1 MVGLNPAEIKNLA
14 SISFLWLTTEAGA
27 DPGYFKRG
35 WLLPWGCRI
44 KKACSENEVNR
55 KLLHQNILAYLTRA
69 FAIVFTFFSNFFCF
83 ASQKG
88 GWLSTQPTPPPKSA
102 QEREITGLFLCFE
115 KGIQPKLYLEH
126 SILAICIAIFIQ
138 YLGVHV
144 FPWR

>member
-1 MVGLNPAEIKNLA
+1 MVGLNPAEIKNLFSA
-14 SISFLWLTTEAGA
+14 CISFLWLTTEAGA

-88 GWLSTQPTPPPKSA
+88 GGYQPNPPLPPNLLKRGKLLGYFYALKKEFNQNFILSTP
-102 QEREITGLFLCFE
+102 
-115 KGIQPKLYLEH
+115 Y
-126 SILAICIAIFIQ
+126 
-138 YLGVHV
+138 
-144 FPWR
+144 